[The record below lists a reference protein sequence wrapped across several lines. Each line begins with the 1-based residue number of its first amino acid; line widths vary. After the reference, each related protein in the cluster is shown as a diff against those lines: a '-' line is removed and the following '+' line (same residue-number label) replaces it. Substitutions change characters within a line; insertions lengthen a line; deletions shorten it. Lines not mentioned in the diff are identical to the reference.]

1 MPQFCRNV
9 KLAKT
14 NSSAIA
20 SFCKN
25 RRSNSSERE
34 NRFFGVLDV
43 FFMQNGHL
51 NDQSE

>member
-1 MPQFCRNV
+1 V

-25 RRSNSSERE
+25 RRSNSSGRE
-34 NRFFGVLDV
+34 IRFFVVLDV
-43 FFMQNGHL
+43 FFVQNGHL
-51 NDQSE
+51 NDQTE